1 MIPAAKTPSY
11 LESYGLNNQSKI
23 ENRKY
28 PKGTLSKIQNRDSQI
43 AYFVI
48 LFLIIFVP
56 RLVNLDVFLT
66 ADEPLFLEYAQE
78 FAEGLAT
85 GDLELTLGIGYPGV
99 TVAWWAAPVVGLAHS
114 ELYAY
119 VAGRVMTALVNSL
132 LLLVLYA
139 LARKLLGRWPAFIG
153 VSLLAL
159 DPFILGYSRLL
170 HNEAP
175 LTLFMTLAGLSFLL
189 WLRDVLPPS
198 SETSSESSVVS
209 RQKNAFTTRPGGGAD
224 VMGGLQKGQSWLL
237 LTGLFTGLALLTKS
251 TALLLGPM
259 LVALLAGWI
268 IIGYVSQPTPRSSPL
283 LWQTFLTGLA
293 GLVIVALVSSLV
305 FYVLW
310 PAMWTRPQEAL
321 QLTFDKLLT
330 DQEAGT
336 GNFGMF
342 WLGDFVEDPGLFF
355 YPVAFLLK
363 ATPWLLLGLGLSV
376 WQVISIHILPKK
388 HASRS
393 PLPAPHSLPLWFFA
407 LTYMLVMT
415 IASKKA
421 VRYLLPAYP
430 TFCLLAGL
438 AFYQVGRQMGEW
450 PRSRGIF
457 SRFSFLRLSYP
468 RLLLLVPIVLLAW
481 FYHPYYLTYYNP
493 AFLGWLWAPKTLLV
507 GWGEGLDEAAR
518 YVSRQPPG
526 MTTAWYGQLFS
537 AFYPGQLQTL
547 KNSENLI
554 TSDYTVLY
562 LNQVQRD
569 IPNPNVIHYF
579 RTRRQP
585 EYTVR
590 LAGIEYAWVYRG
602 PIAGMRPDPTP
613 PYPLGGDF
621 GGEVRLL
628 GYDLSQPQL
637 SGQPLVVTLYWRVLT
652 VPPAKRFVYVR
663 LVDAQGRVWAKSDG
677 PPVMGLWPISYWQ
690 PAMLIEDA
698 QELAVPP
705 GTPPGTYRLEAGW
718 YDPATGQTLAASGQP
733 LGQGGGLLL
742 GEIQL
747 GWQSLPVEADLPHA
761 TDQSLAPN
769 ARLIG
774 YDSPPAAATTG
785 DVFSLRLAW
794 REDAPFLNFGA
805 LPNNSVMLEWRQ
817 DGQRVAEQLDPL
829 PLPIEKWGR
838 RALLLSQHDVIVP
851 PTLAS
856 GRYELVVTLHTG
868 SDPAGEAFA
877 LGTMDVTTPTHQF
890 ELPASAGRPAGPAR
904 LEPGV
909 ALAGYEFQPAPQKL
923 DLTLYWQTQTPL
935 TTRYK
940 VFVQLLTGD
949 NSLVAQSDSFPA
961 AGQRPTTGWLPG
973 EIIADPHS
981 LAFPA
986 PIAPGTY
993 RLIAGLYNPLNGQR
1007 APVLDEAGQAVN
1019 DAILITEVTLP

>member
-1 MIPAAKTPSY
+1 MNS
-11 LESYGLNNQSKI
+11 QSKI
-23 ENRKY
+23 ENRKST
-28 PKGTLSKIQNRDSQI
+28 PKRAVQKREIQI
-43 AYFVI
+43 VYFVLLI
-48 LFLIIFVP
+48 LIIFVP
-56 RLVNLDVFLT
+56 RLINLDVFLT
-66 ADEPLFLEYAQE
+66 ADEPLFLEHAQE

-99 TVAWWAAPVVGLAHS
+99 TVAWWAAPVVGLAQT

-189 WLRDVLPPS
+189 WLRAVLPLS
-198 SETSSESSVVS
+198 SENSNQSPVISPQEAFGSS
-209 RQKNAFTTRPGGGAD
+209 QKNVFITRPGGGAD
-224 VMGGLQKGQSWLL
+224 VLGGLQKGRPWLL
-237 LTGLFTGLALLTKS
+237 LAGLFTGLALLTKS

-259 LVALLAGWI
+259 LVALLIGWAM
-268 IIGYVSQPTPRSSPL
+268 IGYVSRPAPHSSRL
-283 LWQTFLTGLA
+283 LQTVLTGLA
-293 GLVIVALVSSLV
+293 GLVIAALVSSLV
-305 FYVLW
+305 FYILW

-342 WLGDFVEDPGLFF
+342 WLGDFVEDPGPFF
-355 YPVAFLLK
+355 YPVAFLLR
-363 ATPWLLLGLGLSV
+363 ATPWLLLGLGLSF
-376 WQVISIHILPKK
+376 WQAISIYILPKK
-388 HASRS
+388 YAPRS
-393 PLPAPHSLPLWFFA
+393 PLDVSHSLPLWFFA

-438 AFYQVGRQMGEW
+438 AFYEAGRRIGE
-450 PRSRGIF
+450 RRITTGILSRL
-457 SRFSFLRLSYP
+457 SFLRLPYA
-468 RLLLLVPIVLLAW
+468 RLLLFVPLVLLAW

-526 MTTAWYGQLFS
+526 MATAWYGQLFS
-537 AFYPGQLQTL
+537 AFYPGRLQTL
-547 KNSENLI
+547 KKSENLI

-562 LNQVQRD
+562 LNQVQRN

-585 EYTVR
+585 EYTVH

-602 PIAGMRPDPTP
+602 PVAGMRPDPVP
-613 PYPLGGDF
+613 HYPLGGDF

-637 SGQPLVVTLYWRVLT
+637 SGQPLVVTLYWRVLA
-652 VPPAKRFVYVR
+652 VPPSKRFVYVR

-677 PPVMGLWPISYWQ
+677 PPVMGLWPISNWQ
-690 PAMLIEDA
+690 PAMLVEDA
-698 QELAVPP
+698 QEVAVPP
-705 GTPPGTYRLEAGW
+705 GTPPGTYRLEVGW

-747 GWQSLPVEADLPHA
+747 GWQSLPVEADLPHL

-769 ARLIG
+769 ARLVG
-774 YDSPPAAATTG
+774 YDSPPPAATTG
-785 DVFSLRLAW
+785 DIFPLRLAW
-794 REDAPFLNFGA
+794 REAAPLWTFGA
-805 LPNNSVMLEWRQ
+805 IPNNSVMFEWRQ

-851 PTLAS
+851 PTLAA
-856 GRYELVVTLHTG
+856 GRYELVVMLHTG

-877 LGTMDVTTPTHQF
+877 LGMVEVTTPAHQF
-890 ELPASAGRPAGPAR
+890 ELPPSASPPAAPAH
-904 LEPGV
+904 LEQGV
-909 ALAGYEFQPAPQKL
+909 ALAGYEFRPGAQKL

-940 VFVQLLTGD
+940 VFAQLLTAD

-981 LAFPA
+981 LAFPT
-986 PIAPGTY
+986 PVAPGTY

-1007 APVLDEAGQAVN
+1007 VPVLNESGEAVL

>member
-1 MIPAAKTPSY
+1 M
-11 LESYGLNNQSKI
+11 NNQSNI
-23 ENRKY
+23 ENLKY
-28 PKGTLSKIQNRDSQI
+28 PKGTTSKNQNRKIKI

-48 LFLIIFVP
+48 LFLIIFIP
-56 RLVNLDVFLT
+56 RLANLDIFLT
-66 ADEPLFLEYAQE
+66 ADEPLFLEYARE

-99 TVAWWAAPVVGLAHS
+99 TVAWWAAPVVGQAHT

-119 VAGRVMTALVNSL
+119 VAGRVVTALVNSL

-139 LARKLLGRWPAFIG
+139 LARKLLDRWPAFIG

-189 WLRDVLPPS
+189 WLRH
-198 SETSSESSVVS
+198 
-209 RQKNAFTTRPGGGAD
+209 RPYGGAD
-224 VMGGLQKGQSWLL
+224 VMGGLKKGRIWLL
-237 LTGLFTGLALLTKS
+237 LAGLFTGLALLTKS

-259 LVALLAGWI
+259 LVALLAGWV
-268 IIGYVSQPTPRSSPL
+268 IIGCVSRSTPRISRL
-283 LWQTFLTGLA
+283 LFLTFLTGLA
-293 GLVIVALVSSLV
+293 GLIIVALVSSLV

-342 WLGDFVEDPGLFF
+342 WLGDFVEDPGPFF

-363 ATPWLLLGLGLSV
+363 ATPWLLLGLGLSC
-376 WQVISIHILPKK
+376 WQVISIYILPKK
-388 HASRS
+388 HALRSTLYGSR
-393 PLPAPHSLPLWFFA
+393 SLPLWFFA
-407 LTYMLVMT
+407 LTYLLLMT

-430 TFCLLAGL
+430 TFYLLAGL
-438 AFYQVGRQMGEW
+438 AFYQVSRRMGEW
-450 PRSRGIF
+450 QITRGIF
-457 SRFSFLRLSYP
+457 SRLSP
-468 RLLLLVPIVLLAW
+468 LRLLLLVPVVLLAW

-493 AFLGWLWAPKTLLV
+493 AILGWLWAPKTLLV

-526 MTTAWYGQLFS
+526 MATAWYGQLFS

-547 KNSENLI
+547 KKSENLI
-554 TSDYTVLY
+554 TSNYTVLY
-562 LNQVQRD
+562 LNQVQRN
-569 IPNPNVIHYF
+569 IPNPNVIYYF

-602 PIAGMRPDPTP
+602 PVAGVRPDPTP
-613 PYPLGGDF
+613 HYSLGGDF

-637 SGQPLVVTLYWRVLT
+637 SGQPLVVTLYWRVLA

-677 PPVMGLWPISYWQ
+677 PPVMGLWPISNWQ
-690 PAMLIEDA
+690 PSMLIEDA

-705 GTPPGTYRLEAGW
+705 GTPPGTYRLEVGW
-718 YDPATGQTLAASGQP
+718 YDPATGQTLGASGQP

-747 GWQSLPVEADLPHA
+747 GWQSLSVEADLPHS

-769 ARLIG
+769 AHLVG

-785 DVFSLRLAW
+785 DIVPLRLAW
-794 REDAPFLNFGA
+794 REATPLWTFGA
-805 LPNNSVMLEWRQ
+805 IPNNSVMFEWRQ
-817 DGQRVAEQLDPL
+817 NGQQVAEQLDPL
-829 PLPIEKWGR
+829 LLPIEKWGR
-838 RALLLSQHDVIVP
+838 HALLLSQHDVIVP
-851 PTLAS
+851 PTLVA
-856 GRYELVVTLHTG
+856 GRYELVVMLHTG
-868 SDPAGEAFA
+868 SDPAGGAFA
-877 LGTMDVTTPTHQF
+877 LGTVDVTTPAHQF
-890 ELPASAGRPAGPAR
+890 ELPASASRPAASAQ
-904 LEPGV
+904 LEQSV
-909 ALAGYEFQPAPQKL
+909 ALAGYEFRPAAQKL

-940 VFVQLLTGD
+940 VFAQLLTGD

-981 LAFPA
+981 LAFPSSV
-986 PIAPGTY
+986 PPGTY

-1007 APVLDEAGQAVN
+1007 LPLLNEAGEAVS

>member
-1 MIPAAKTPSY
+1 
-11 LESYGLNNQSKI
+11 LNSQSKI
-23 ENRKY
+23 ENLNYLKDT
-28 PKGTLSKIQNRDSQI
+28 PTKTQI
-43 AYFVI
+43 REIEIVYFVI
-48 LFLIIFVP
+48 LILIIFVP
-56 RLVNLDVFLT
+56 RLANLNVFLT

-85 GDLELTLGIGYPGV
+85 GDSELTLGIGYPGV
-99 TVAWWAAPVVGLAHS
+99 TVAWWAAPVVGLAHT
-114 ELYAY
+114 ELDAY

-132 LLLVLYA
+132 LLLILYA
-139 LARKLLGRWPAFIG
+139 LARKLLGKWPAFIG

-175 LTLFMTLAGLSFLL
+175 LTLFMTLAGLSFLV
-189 WLRDVLPPS
+189 WLRHALPLS
-198 SETSSESSVVS
+198 SQDNHREKSEVWS
-209 RQKNAFTTRPGGGAD
+209 
-224 VMGGLQKGQSWLL
+224 GLKKRWSWLFL
-237 LTGLFTGLALLTKS
+237 AGLFTGLALLTKS

-259 LVALLAGWI
+259 LVALLAAWA
-268 IIGYVSQPTPRSSPL
+268 IIGYVSPPTLRRSRL
-283 LWQTFLTGLA
+283 LFHTLLTGLA
-293 GLVIVALVSSLV
+293 GLVVVALISSLV
-305 FYVLW
+305 FYLFW

-342 WLGDFVEDPGLFF
+342 WLGDFVEDPGPFF

-363 ATPWLLLGLGLSV
+363 ATPWLLLGLGLSL
-376 WQVISIHILPKK
+376 WQTVLSFLLRGKNRTRLTLYV
-388 HASRS
+388 S
-393 PLPAPHSLPLWFFA
+393 HSLPLWFFA
-407 LTYMLVMT
+407 LTYLFLMT

-421 VRYLLPAYP
+421 VRYLLPIYP

-438 AFYQVGRQMGEW
+438 AFYQLGRRMGEW
-450 PRSRGIF
+450 RMAKGIF
-457 SRFSFLRLSYP
+457 SPLLFLRFPYP
-468 RLLLLVPIVLLAW
+468 RLLLFVPIILLAW

-526 MTTAWYGQLFS
+526 MATAWYGQLFS

-547 KNSENLI
+547 KKSENLI
-554 TSDYTVLY
+554 SSDYTVLY
-562 LNQVQRD
+562 LNQVQRN

-590 LAGIEYAWVYRG
+590 LAGIEYAWIYRG
-602 PIAGMRPDPTP
+602 PVAGMRPDPAP
-613 PYPLGGDF
+613 HYPLGGDF

-637 SGQPLVVTLYWRVLT
+637 SGQPLVVTLYWRILA
-652 VPPAKRFVYVR
+652 VPPTRRFVYVR
-663 LVDAQGRVWAKSDG
+663 LVDVQGRIWARSDG
-677 PPVMGLWPISYWQ
+677 PPVMGLWPISNWQ
-690 PAMLIEDA
+690 PDMLVEDA
-698 QELAVPP
+698 QELTVPP
-705 GTPPGTYRLEAGW
+705 GTPPGIYRLEVGW

-747 GWQSLPVEADLPHA
+747 GWQPLSVESDLPHQ

-769 ARLIG
+769 AHLVG

-785 DVFSLRLAW
+785 DVFSLSLAW
-794 REDAPFLNFGA
+794 REAAPFLNFGA
-805 LPNNSVMLEWRQ
+805 TPNNSVMFEWRQ
-817 DGQRVAEQLDPL
+817 NGQRVAEQLDPL
-829 PLPIEKWGR
+829 PLPIEKWGH

-851 PTLAS
+851 PTLAD
-856 GRYELVVTLHTG
+856 GRYELVVMLHTG
-868 SDPAGEAFA
+868 SNPAGDAFA
-877 LGTMDVTTPTHQF
+877 LGTVEVTTPAHRF
-890 ELPASAGRPAGPAR
+890 NLPASASQPAGPVH
-904 LEPGV
+904 LEHGLT
-909 ALAGYEFQPAPQKL
+909 LAGYKLQPAAQKL
-923 DLTLYWQTQTPL
+923 DLILYWQTQTPL
-935 TTRYK
+935 TARYK
-940 VFVQLLTGD
+940 VFAQLLTGD

-973 EIIADPHS
+973 EIITDPHG
-981 LAFPA
+981 LAFPN
-986 PIAPGTY
+986 PVVPGTY
-993 RLIAGLYNPLNGQR
+993 RLIAGLYNPLNGKR
-1007 APVLDEAGQAVN
+1007 VPVLDESGEAVG

>member
-1 MIPAAKTPSY
+1 MIPAAKTPSC
-11 LESYGLNNQSKI
+11 LESYRLNNQSKI
-23 ENRKY
+23 ENRK
-28 PKGTLSKIQNRDSQI
+28 IQI
-43 AYFVI
+43 VYFVI
-48 LFLIIFVP
+48 LLLIIFVP
-56 RLVNLDVFLT
+56 RLANLDVFLT

-99 TVAWWAAPVVGLAHS
+99 TVAWWAAPVVGLAQT

-119 VAGRVMTALVNSL
+119 VAGRVVTALVNSL

-139 LARKLLGRWPAFIG
+139 LASKLLGRWPAFIG

-189 WLRDVLPPS
+189 WLRDALPLS
-198 SETSSESSVVS
+198 SENSSQSSVVS
-209 RQKNAFTTRPGGGAD
+209 HQKNVSITRPGVWAD
-224 VMGGLQKGQSWLL
+224 VIGGLQRGRAWLL
-237 LTGLFTGLALLTKS
+237 LAGLFTGLALLTKS

-259 LVALLAGWI
+259 LVALLAGWAI
-268 IIGYVSQPTPRSSPL
+268 FGRVSGPAPHTSRL
-283 LWQTFLTGLA
+283 LQIVLTGLA
-293 GLVIVALVSSLV
+293 GLVMVALISSLA

-342 WLGDFVEDPGLFF
+342 WLGNFVEDPGPFF
-355 YPVAFLLK
+355 YPVAFLLR
-363 ATPWLLLGLGLSV
+363 ATPWLLFGLGFSG
-376 WQVISIHILPKK
+376 WQVISLYVLPKK
-388 HASRS
+388 HASHS
-393 PLPAPHSLPLWFFA
+393 PLYAPHSFLLWLFA

-438 AFYQVGRQMGEW
+438 AFYQVGRRMGEW
-450 PRSRGIF
+450 RTTKSIL
-457 SRFSFLRLSYP
+457 SHLSFLRLPYP
-468 RLLLLVPIVLLAW
+468 RLLLFVPLVLLAW

-526 MTTAWYGQLFS
+526 MATAWYGQLFS

-547 KNSENLI
+547 KKSENLI

-562 LNQVQRD
+562 LNQVQRN

-602 PIAGMRPDPTP
+602 PVAGMRPDPTP
-613 PYPLGGDF
+613 HYPLGGDF

-637 SGQPLVVTLYWRVLT
+637 SGQPLVVTLYWRVLA
-652 VPPAKRFVYVR
+652 VPPSKRFVYVR
-663 LVDAQGRVWAKSDG
+663 LVDAQGRVWARSDG

-705 GTPPGTYRLEAGW
+705 GTPPGTYRLEVGW

-747 GWQSLPVEADLPHA
+747 GWQSLSVESDLPHL

-769 ARLIG
+769 ARLVG

-785 DVFSLRLAW
+785 DVFSLRLTW
-794 REDAPFLNFGA
+794 REAASLLNFGA
-805 LPNNSVMLEWRQ
+805 IPNNSVMFEWRQ

-851 PTLAS
+851 PTLAA
-856 GRYELVVTLHTG
+856 GRYDLVVMLHTG
-868 SDPAGEAFA
+868 SDPAGEALA
-877 LGTMDVTTPTHQF
+877 LGTVDVTTPAHQF
-890 ELPASAGRPAGPAR
+890 ELPASASQPARSAR
-904 LEPGV
+904 LEQGV
-909 ALAGYEFQPAPQKL
+909 ALAGYELHPAAQKL
-923 DLTLYWQTQTPL
+923 DLSLYWQTQAPL

-940 VFVQLLTGD
+940 VFAQLLTGD

-981 LAFPA
+981 LTFPT
-986 PIAPGTY
+986 PVAPGTY

-1007 APVLDEAGQAVN
+1007 VPVLDEAGEAVS